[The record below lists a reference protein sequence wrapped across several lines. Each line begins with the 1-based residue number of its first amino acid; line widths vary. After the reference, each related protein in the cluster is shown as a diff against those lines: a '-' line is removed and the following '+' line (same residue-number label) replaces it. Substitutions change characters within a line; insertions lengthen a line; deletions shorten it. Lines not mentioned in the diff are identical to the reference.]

1 MILYEDTRQKED
13 KHDNIKKQCD
23 QFGIVLESKKLD
35 IGDYKIKGLKKIVI
49 DTKQDVYELACDLF
63 AKKEIVRFQK
73 QCKRAKKENIT
84 LYILTEQ
91 KMTKEKLLNWKSR
104 KRLDGTLITKVTGK
118 QIYHKM
124 QVYSLAF
131 GVKWRFCRKNET
143 VKTMLNLLGVNDN
156 DI

>member
-1 MILYEDTRQKED
+1 MILYEDTRQQKG
-13 KHDNIKKQCD
+13 KHENIKKQCEE
-23 QFGIVLESKKLD
+23 FGITLEQKKLD
-35 IGDYKIKGLKKIVI
+35 VGDYKVKGLKNIVI
-49 DTKQDVYELACDLF
+49 DTKQDIYELACDLF

-91 KMTKEKLLNWKSR
+91 KMTKERLLNWKSR
-104 KRLDGTLITKVTGK
+104 KRLDGTLITKATGK

-131 GVKWRFCRKNET
+131 GVKWRFCRKADT
-143 VKTMLNLLGVNDN
+143 VKTMLKLFNQKG
-156 DI
+156 